1 MTTEKYNSAVLA
13 LAKKPRQK
21 RFSAKELAVLQED
34 WDLNTFVPALDLKP
48 VETRLL
54 SPSYLP
60 IGDKLSLI
68 ERSLK
73 ELDLHED
80 YTLNHYLPGIDSR
93 HEFALYMRVLRRIR
107 KQLNKQ
113 HKWASRLALVA
124 WEQAH

>member
-1 MTTEKYNSAVLA
+1 MHVAARVPSDA
-13 LAKKPRQK
+13 LA
-21 RFSAKELAVLQED
+21 ED
-34 WDLNTFVPALDLKP
+34 APGEHAGRGAHVHHAQLGIAGGRGVRH
-48 VETRLL
+48 ELL

-73 ELDLHED
+73 ELDLYED